1 MYLNKEYGIM
11 YTELLDGVVASMFL
25 VTWIEGEE
33 VNYRLVNQKDV
44 QTLVASLG
52 QHVMVQQLLH

>member
-1 MYLNKEYGIM
+1 
-11 YTELLDGVVASMFL
+11 MFL

>member
-1 MYLNKEYGIM
+1 
-11 YTELLDGVVASMFL
+11 MFL

-33 VNYRLVNQKDV
+33 VNYRLVNQREV

-52 QHVMVQQLLH
+52 LNVIVQRLPHQR